1 LVFRCTAALRMLVP
15 LLARAFYQAGRNFAT
30 ARSPITILDVSDT
43 PATRAA
49 ASCKVRSPTR
59 GESNG

>member
-1 LVFRCTAALRMLVP
+1 MLVP

-59 GESNG
+59 GESHG